1 MGYNT
6 TTPSQKAL
14 EKIYGKL
21 HPGAVQIARN
31 DYWSKVPI
39 HMDRETR
46 RLAGVRR
53 RRKVTGKNVGDF
65 AQGLGAHKRPGRPPS
80 PVRKRSQAGRKQ
92 R

>member
-1 MGYNT
+1 MRYNT

-39 HMDRETR
+39 HQDRETR
-46 RLAGVRR
+46 RLAGLRR
-53 RRKVTGKNVGDF
+53 RKKVTGKDPGF
-65 AQGLGAHKRPGRPPS
+65 SGQGLGAHKRPGRPPS